1 MGYNSLEQMKRE
13 DIRTFLKAGTDAI
26 AVYFDS
32 GRLTEFNKLS
42 DKGFPF
48 AWLESLEVD
57 TDFGGSGGMLIDN
70 WRVSIHIAKLDK
82 FDSRQDKYESIVDA
96 CDHIARKLIWQYNLI
111 LQSASQIT
119 TANQD
124 LYKLVTM
131 SDIRREPF
139 IKKHADVLTGV
150 ILSFNITSPDKTD
163 VCP

>member
-1 MGYNSLEQMKRE
+1 MKRE

-26 AVYFDS
+26 PVYFDS
-32 GRLTEFNKLS
+32 GRLTEFNKLPN
-42 DKGFPF
+42 KGYPF

-57 TDFGGSGGMLIDN
+57 TDFGGSGSMLIDN
-70 WRVSIHIAKLDK
+70 WKVSLHIAKLDK
-82 FDSRQDKYESIVDA
+82 SDSIQDEYEVIVDA

-131 SDIRREPF
+131 SDMRRDPF

-150 ILSFNITSPDKTD
+150 ILSFTLNSPDKTD